1 MQCKCHG
8 FTHQYRLNRLQEK
21 LLKRIDKGIE
31 VARFV
36 KNGAFPSFI
45 DINDLQCP
53 DINKKS
59 LIFRPDIHQYS
70 PQIPKKIRFSLLQF
84 FSIFIFPDLA
94 KYD

>member
-36 KNGAFPSFI
+36 KNGAFSPFI
-45 DINDLQCP
+45 VQIGLLCP
-53 DINKKS
+53 DINKIS
-59 LIFRPDIHQYS
+59 LIFG
-70 PQIPKKIRFSLLQF
+70 
-84 FSIFIFPDLA
+84 LA
-94 KYD
+94 THH